1 MSHRESR
8 FIALFAL
15 AVPIGAALAPSGF
28 AQEGAVLEEILV
40 TAQRRE
46 TALQETPVAITVFG
60 EERIQDLGI
69 FNVADL
75 SGRAPNTTALKQPA
89 SSSNTSLRIRGVG
102 SGETSLL
109 VDPKAGLYI
118 DGAYLSKTVG
128 AVFDLV
134 DLESMEVLRGPQG
147 TLFGRN
153 STGGALNITT
163 AKPSGEFG
171 MKLQASAGNDGYQRY
186 MGSIDLP
193 EVGEMLSAKVSGIL
207 KKTDGWAKNTYSGQ
221 TSALGPSVGN
231 GALVFVGY
239 NARPGQQSD
248 LGSED
253 NQAFRIALRLQP
265 NDQLTFDYAYDDTDN
280 ESVPAPFQIVKVKD
294 NLYNGFTTT
303 PFPFAA
309 LGGELFTAMAAGVG
323 DPERRR
329 DEFTL
334 DNIGL
339 SYLDVK
345 GHTFTAAL
353 DLGAVTLKYIFADRE
368 TQQYNDGSDLDGGAY
383 LARDLFYGGG
393 MLVPTPGFHASI
405 REGFVKMTTHE
416 LQLFGELM
424 EGRLNYTLGY
434 YNYEEEVYQDNPQTF
449 GLPIAF
455 LAGRDPLLAF
465 AYGFGGFCNVVPG
478 VGPVCVGS
486 QRLPLPFP
494 FPGADPNLNGFVD
507 FVYGQDSESW
517 ALYGQFTYAL
527 TDQLSFTGGLRY
539 TDDEKDAFLFNENL
553 GMTSVDQRLVNAQSW
568 DNLSY
573 LLNLSYAVNEDLHV
587 YLTHSTSYN
596 AGGFNARAGSVSGF
610 TFGVDEEEVSA
621 IDAGLKA
628 EWLNGRVRTNLALFR
643 NKFDDLQIAQFEA
656 GSGGAS
662 SRLVNAGKATYQGI
676 ELDAVAILAEGLI
689 ADFNFGYL
697 DAEFDE
703 YVARNPGTDQ
713 EQDIADATT
722 VPAPETTASIGLQ
735 YDFRPTPMGTLS
747 LRFDATHTG
756 KMRFHPFQN
765 LYDSAK
771 ARWLL
776 DARASL
782 NGIDLGGGDLRISL
796 WIKNLADE
804 EYREWGI
811 DFASLGY
818 AGATWGQ
825 PRTYGIDL
833 VYQMG
838 H

>member
-1 MSHRESR
+1 MSHRETNL
-8 FIALFAL
+8 ITLITL
-15 AVPIGAALAPSGF
+15 VLPLGAALPTSSL
-28 AQEGAVLEEILV
+28 AQEGAVLEEIVV

-46 TALQETPVAITVFG
+46 TALQETPVAITVFS
-60 EERIQDLGI
+60 EERIEDLGI

-75 SGRAPNTTALKQPA
+75 SGRAPNTTTFKQPA
-89 SSSNTSLRIRGVG
+89 SNANTSLRIRGVG

-171 MKLQASAGNDGYQRY
+171 MKLHASAGNDGYQRY
-186 MGSIDLP
+186 MGSVDLP
-193 EVGEMLSAKVSGIL
+193 QIGEMLSAKVSGIL
-207 KKTDGWAKNTYSGQ
+207 KKTDGWANNTY
-221 TSALGPSVGN
+221 
-231 GALVFVGY
+231 
-239 NARPGQQSD
+239 PGQQSD
-248 LGSED
+248 LGKED
-253 NQAFRIALRLQP
+253 NGAFRVALRLQP
-265 NDQLTFDYAYDDTDN
+265 NDRLTFDYAYDDTDN
-280 ESVPAPFQIVKVKD
+280 ESVPTPFQIVKVKD
-294 NLYNGFTTT
+294 SLYNGFTTT

-309 LGGELFTAMAAGVG
+309 LGGELFAAMAAGVG
-323 DPERRR
+323 DPDQRR
-329 DEFTL
+329 DEFAL
-334 DNIGL
+334 DNVGL
-339 SYLDVK
+339 SYLEVQ
-345 GHTFTAAL
+345 GHTFTATL
-353 DLGAVTLKYIFADRE
+353 DLDAVTVKYIFADRE
-368 TQQYNDGSDLDGGAY
+368 TQQYNDGNDLDGGAY

-393 MLVPTPGFHASI
+393 MTVPTPGFHASI
-405 REGFVKMTTHE
+405 PEGYVEMTTHE

-424 EGRLNYTLGY
+424 DGRLNYTLGY
-434 YNYEEEVYQDNPQTF
+434 YNYQEEVYQDNPQTF

-455 LAGRDPLLAF
+455 LAADPNLGA
-465 AYGFGGFCNVVPG
+465 AYGAAGFCNVVPG
-478 VGPVCVGS
+478 VGPICVGS
-486 QRLPLPFP
+486 QRLPLPLP

-517 ALYGQFTYAL
+517 ALYGQFTYEL
-527 TDQLSFTGGLRY
+527 TDQLAFTGGLRY

-553 GMTSVDQRLVNAQSW
+553 GLTSFDQRLENAQSW

-573 LLNLSYAVNEDLHV
+573 LLNLNYAVNDDVHV
-587 YLTHSTSYN
+587 YVTHSTSYN
-596 AGGFNARAGSVSGF
+596 AGGFNARAGSIAGF
-610 TFGVDEEEVSA
+610 AFAVDEEEVSA

-628 EWLNGRVRTNLALFR
+628 DWLDGRMRTNLALFR

-662 SRLVNAGKATYQGI
+662 SRQVNAGKATYQGI
-676 ELDAVAILAEGLI
+676 ELDAVAILADGFIVDL
-689 ADFNFGYL
+689 NFGYL
-697 DAEFDE
+697 DAEYDE
-703 YVARNPGTDQ
+703 YVARNPATDQ
-713 EQDIADATT
+713 EEDIADATT
-722 VPAPETTASIGLQ
+722 AGAPKTTASIGLQ
-735 YDFRPTPMGTLS
+735 YDFNPTAVGTLS
-747 LRFDATHTG
+747 LRFDATHTS
-756 KMRFHPFQN
+756 KARYHPFQN
-765 LYDSAK
+765 QYDSAK

-782 NGIDLGGGDLRISL
+782 NDIDVGGGTLRLSL

-825 PRTYGIDL
+825 PRSYGIDL
-833 VYQMG
+833 VYRMG
-838 H
+838 N

>member
-1 MSHRESR
+1 MSHRATR
-8 FIALFAL
+8 LMALFAL
-15 AVPIGAALAPSGF
+15 AVPIGAALPPSGL

-60 EERIQDLGI
+60 GERIQDLGI

-75 SGRAPNTTALKQPA
+75 SGRAPNTTTLKQPA

-102 SGETSLL
+102 AGETSLL
-109 VDPKAGLYI
+109 VDPKSGLYI

-193 EVGEMLSAKVSGIL
+193 KVGDMLSAKVSGLL
-207 KKTDGWAKNTYSGQ
+207 KKTDGWADNTY
-221 TSALGPSVGN
+221 
-231 GALVFVGY
+231 
-239 NARPGQQSD
+239 PGQQDD
-248 LGSED
+248 LGSQD
-253 NQAFRIALRLQP
+253 NQAYRIALRLQP
-265 NDQLTFDYAYDDTDN
+265 NDQLTIDYAYDDTDN
-280 ESVPAPFQIVKVKD
+280 EAVPAPFQIVKVKD
-294 NLYNGFTTT
+294 SLYNGFTTT

-309 LGGELFTAMAAGVG
+309 LGGELFAAMAAGVG
-323 DPERRR
+323 DPDERR
-329 DEFTL
+329 DEFAL

-339 SYLDVK
+339 SYLEVQ

-353 DLGAVTLKYIFADRE
+353 DLEAVTIKYIFADRE

-393 MLVPTPGFHASI
+393 MAVPTPGFHASI
-405 REGFVKMTTHE
+405 AQGYVEMTTHE

-424 EGRLNYTLGY
+424 GGRLNYTLGY
-434 YNYEEEVYQDNPQTF
+434 YNYEEAVYQDNPQTF

-455 LAGRDPLLAF
+455 LAADPNLGA
-465 AYGFGGFCNVVPG
+465 AYFGAGFCNLEPG

-486 QRLPLPFP
+486 QRLPLPLP

-527 TDQLSFTGGLRY
+527 TDQLEFTGGLRY

-553 GMTSVDQRLVNAQSW
+553 GMTSVEQQLENAQGW

-573 LLNLSYAVNEDLHV
+573 LLNLNYAVNADMHV
-587 YLTHSTSYN
+587 YVTHSTSYN
-596 AGGFNARAGSVSGF
+596 AGGFNARAGSVAGF
-610 TFGVDEEEVSA
+610 AFAVDEEEVSA

-703 YVARNPGTDQ
+703 YVARNPATDQ
-713 EQDIADATT
+713 EEDIADATAAA
-722 VPAPETTASIGLQ
+722 APETTASIGLQ
-735 YDFRPTPMGTLS
+735 YDFRPTAAGTLS

-756 KMRFHPFQN
+756 KVRYHPFQN
-765 LYDSAK
+765 QYDSAK
-771 ARWLL
+771 SRWLL

-782 NGIDLGGGDLRISL
+782 NDIDLGGGALRISL

-825 PRTYGIDL
+825 PRTYGIDV

>member
-1 MSHRESR
+1 MSHRATR
-8 FIALFAL
+8 LMALFAL
-15 AVPIGAALAPSGF
+15 AVPIGAALPPSGL

-60 EERIQDLGI
+60 GERIQDLGI

-75 SGRAPNTTALKQPA
+75 SGRAPNTTTLKQPA

-102 SGETSLL
+102 AGETSLL
-109 VDPKAGLYI
+109 VDPKSGLYI

-171 MKLQASAGNDGYQRY
+171 LKLQASAGNDGYQRY

-193 EVGEMLSAKVSGIL
+193 RVGEMLSAKVSGIL
-207 KKTDGWAKNTYSGQ
+207 KKTDGWADNTY
-221 TSALGPSVGN
+221 
-231 GALVFVGY
+231 
-239 NARPGQQSD
+239 PGQQSD
-248 LGSED
+248 LASQD
-253 NQAFRIALRLQP
+253 NGAFRIALRLQP

-280 ESVPAPFQIVKVKD
+280 EAVPAPFQIVKVKD
-294 NLYNGFTTT
+294 SLYNGFTTT

-309 LGGELFTAMAAGVG
+309 LGGELFAAMAAGVG
-323 DPERRR
+323 DPDERR
-329 DEFTL
+329 DEFAL

-339 SYLDVK
+339 SYLEVQ

-353 DLGAVTLKYIFADRE
+353 DLEAVTIKYIFADRE

-393 MLVPTPGFHASI
+393 MAVPTPGFHASI
-405 REGFVKMTTHE
+405 AQGYVEMTTHE

-424 EGRLNYTLGY
+424 GGRLNYTLGY
-434 YNYEEEVYQDNPQTF
+434 YNYEEAVYQDNPQTF

-455 LAGRDPLLAF
+455 LAADPNLGA
-465 AYGFGGFCNVVPG
+465 AYFGAGFCNLVPG

-486 QRLPLPFP
+486 QRLPLPLP

-527 TDQLSFTGGLRY
+527 TDQLEFTGGLRY

-553 GMTSVDQRLVNAQSW
+553 GMTSVEQQLENAQGW

-573 LLNLSYAVNEDLHV
+573 LLNLNYAVNADMHV
-587 YLTHSTSYN
+587 YVTHSTSYN
-596 AGGFNARAGSVSGF
+596 AGGFNARAGSVAGF
-610 TFGVDEEEVSA
+610 AFAVDEEEVSA

-703 YVARNPGTDQ
+703 YVARNPATDQ
-713 EQDIADATT
+713 EEDIADATAAA
-722 VPAPETTASIGLQ
+722 APETTASIGLQ
-735 YDFRPTPMGTLS
+735 YDFRPFPAGTLS

-756 KMRFHPFQN
+756 KVRYHPFQN
-765 LYDSAK
+765 QYDSAK
-771 ARWLL
+771 SRWLL

-782 NGIDLGGGDLRISL
+782 NDIDLGGGALRISL

-825 PRTYGIDL
+825 PRTYGIDV

>member
-1 MSHRESR
+1 MSHRATRS
-8 FIALFAL
+8 IALLAL
-15 AVPIGAALAPSGF
+15 AVPIGAALPPSGL

-46 TALQETPVAITVFG
+46 TALQETPVAITVFSG
-60 EERIQDLGI
+60 ERIQDLGI

-75 SGRAPNTTALKQPA
+75 SGRAPNTTTLKQPA
-89 SSSNTSLRIRGVG
+89 ATSNTSLRIRGVG

-171 MKLQASAGNDGYQRY
+171 MKLQAAAGNDGYQRY

-193 EVGEMLSAKVSGIL
+193 QVGEVLSAKVSGML
-207 KKTDGWAKNTYSGQ
+207 KKTDGWAKNTY
-221 TSALGPSVGN
+221 
-231 GALVFVGY
+231 
-239 NARPGQQSD
+239 PGQQSD

-253 NQAFRIALRLQP
+253 NEAFRIALRLQP
-265 NDQLTFDYAYDDTDN
+265 NDQLTLDYAYDDTDK
-280 ESVPAPFQIVKVKD
+280 ESVPAPFQILKVKD
-294 NLYNGFTTT
+294 SLYNGFTTT

-309 LGGELFTAMAAGVG
+309 LGGELFAAMAAGVG
-323 DPERRR
+323 NPNQRR
-329 DEFTL
+329 DEFAL

-339 SYLDVK
+339 SYLEVQ
-345 GHTFTAAL
+345 GHTFTATL
-353 DLGAVTLKYIFADRE
+353 DLEAVTIKYIFADRE

-393 MLVPTPGFHASI
+393 MAVPTPGFHASI
-405 REGFVKMTTHE
+405 AEGYVEMTTHE
-416 LQLFGELM
+416 LQMFGDLM
-424 EGRLNYTLGY
+424 EGRLSYTLGY

-527 TDQLSFTGGLRY
+527 TDQLEVTGGLRY
-539 TDDEKDAFLFNENL
+539 TDDEKEAFLFNENL
-553 GMTSVDQRLVNAQSW
+553 GLTSVDQRLENARSW

-573 LLNLSYAVNEDLHV
+573 LLNLNYAVNEDLHV
-587 YLTHSTSYN
+587 YFTHSTSYN

-610 TFGVDEEEVSA
+610 TFAVDEEEVSA

-689 ADFNFGYL
+689 ADFNFGCL

-756 KMRFHPFQN
+756 KVRFHPFQN
-765 LYDSAK
+765 QYDSAK
-771 ARWLL
+771 SRWLL

-782 NGIDLGGGDLRISL
+782 NDIDLGGGDLRISL

>member
-1 MSHRESR
+1 MSHRATKLM
-8 FIALFAL
+8 ALLAL
-15 AVPIGAALAPSGF
+15 AVPIGAALPLAGL

-60 EERIQDLGI
+60 GERIQDLGI

-75 SGRAPNTTALKQPA
+75 SGRAPNTTTLKQPA

-102 SGETSLL
+102 AGETSLL

-171 MKLQASAGNDGYQRY
+171 MKLQASVGNDGYQRY

-193 EVGEMLSAKVSGIL
+193 KVGDMLSARVSGIL
-207 KKTDGWAKNTYSGQ
+207 KKTDGWADNDY
-221 TSALGPSVGN
+221 
-231 GALVFVGY
+231 
-239 NARPGQQSD
+239 PGQQSD
-248 LGSED
+248 LGSQD
-253 NQAFRIALRLQP
+253 NGAFRIALRLQP

-280 ESVPAPFQIVKVKD
+280 EAVPAPFQIVKVKD
-294 NLYNGFTTT
+294 SLYNGFTTT

-309 LGGELFTAMAAGVG
+309 LGGELFAAMAAGVG
-323 DPERRR
+323 DPDKRR

-339 SYLDVK
+339 SYLEVQ

-353 DLGAVTLKYIFADRE
+353 DLEAVTIKYIFADRE

-393 MLVPTPGFHASI
+393 MVVPTPGFHASI
-405 REGFVKMTTHE
+405 AQGYVEMTTHE

-424 EGRLNYTLGY
+424 GGRLNYTLGY
-434 YNYEEEVYQDNPQTF
+434 YNYEEAVYQDNPQTF

-455 LAGRDPLLAF
+455 LAAEPLLGA
-465 AYGFGGFCNVVPG
+465 AYGAAGFCNLVPG

-527 TDQLSFTGGLRY
+527 TDQLAFTGGLRY

-553 GMTSVDQRLVNAQSW
+553 GMTSVEQQLENAQSW

-573 LLNLSYAVNEDLHV
+573 LLNLNYAVNEDLHV
-587 YLTHSTSYN
+587 YVTHSTSYN
-596 AGGFNARAGSVSGF
+596 AGGFNARAGSVAGF
-610 TFGVDEEEVSA
+610 AFAVDEEEVSA

-628 EWLNGRVRTNLALFR
+628 EWLNGRVRTNFALFR

-662 SRLVNAGKATYQGI
+662 SRLVNAGKATYQGV

-689 ADFNFGYL
+689 ADLNFGYL
-697 DAEFDE
+697 DAQFDE
-703 YVARNPGTDQ
+703 YVARNPATDQ
-713 EQDIADATT
+713 EEDIAGATAAA
-722 VPAPETTASIGLQ
+722 APETTASIGLQ
-735 YDFRPTPMGTLS
+735 YDFRPTPVGTLS

-756 KMRFHPFQN
+756 KVRYHPFQN
-765 LYDSAK
+765 QYDSAK

-782 NGIDLGGGDLRISL
+782 NDIDLGGGALRISL

-825 PRTYGIDL
+825 PRTYGIDV

>member
-1 MSHRESR
+1 MSHRATR
-8 FIALFAL
+8 LMALFAL
-15 AVPIGAALAPSGF
+15 AVPIGAALPPSGLT
-28 AQEGAVLEEILV
+28 QEGAVLEEILV

-60 EERIQDLGI
+60 GERIQDLGI

-75 SGRAPNTTALKQPA
+75 SGRAPNTTTLKQPA

-102 SGETSLL
+102 AGETSLL
-109 VDPKAGLYI
+109 VDPKSGLYI

-193 EVGEMLSAKVSGIL
+193 KVGDMLSAKVSGIL
-207 KKTDGWAKNTYSGQ
+207 KKTDGWADNTY
-221 TSALGPSVGN
+221 
-231 GALVFVGY
+231 
-239 NARPGQQSD
+239 PGQQDD
-248 LGSED
+248 LGSQD
-253 NQAFRIALRLQP
+253 NQAYRIALRLQP
-265 NDQLTFDYAYDDTDN
+265 NDQLTIDYAYDDTDN
-280 ESVPAPFQIVKVKD
+280 EAVPAPFQIVKVKD
-294 NLYNGFTTT
+294 SLYNGFTTT

-309 LGGELFTAMAAGVG
+309 LGGELFAAMAAGVG
-323 DPERRR
+323 DPDERR
-329 DEFTL
+329 DEFAL

-339 SYLDVK
+339 SYLEVQ

-353 DLGAVTLKYIFADRE
+353 DLEAVTIKYIFADRE

-393 MLVPTPGFHASI
+393 MAVPTPGFHASI
-405 REGFVKMTTHE
+405 AQGYVEMTTHE

-424 EGRLNYTLGY
+424 GGRLNYTLGY
-434 YNYEEEVYQDNPQTF
+434 YNYEEAVYQDNPQTF

-455 LAGRDPLLAF
+455 LAADPNLGA
-465 AYGFGGFCNVVPG
+465 AYFGAGFCNLVPG

-486 QRLPLPFP
+486 QRLPLPLP

-527 TDQLSFTGGLRY
+527 TDQLEFTGGLRY

-553 GMTSVDQRLVNAQSW
+553 GMTSVEQQLKNAQGW

-573 LLNLSYAVNEDLHV
+573 LLNLNYAVNADMHV
-587 YLTHSTSYN
+587 YVTHSTSYN
-596 AGGFNARAGSVSGF
+596 AGGFNARAGSVAGF
-610 TFGVDEEEVSA
+610 AFAVDEEEVSA

-703 YVARNPGTDQ
+703 YVARNPATDQ
-713 EQDIADATT
+713 EEDIADATAAA
-722 VPAPETTASIGLQ
+722 APETTASIGLQ
-735 YDFRPTPMGTLS
+735 YDFRPFPAGTLS

-756 KMRFHPFQN
+756 KVRYHPFQN
-765 LYDSAK
+765 QYDSAK
-771 ARWLL
+771 SRWLL

-782 NGIDLGGGDLRISL
+782 NDIDLGGGALRISL

-825 PRTYGIDL
+825 PRTYGIDV

>member
-1 MSHRESR
+1 MSHRVTR
-8 FIALFAL
+8 FMAALAL
-15 AVPIGAALAPSGF
+15 AVPIGAALPPSGL

-60 EERIQDLGI
+60 GERIQDLGI

-75 SGRAPNTTALKQPA
+75 SGRAPNTTTLKQPA
-89 SSSNTSLRIRGVG
+89 STSNTSLRIRGVG

-193 EVGEMLSAKVSGIL
+193 QFGEVLSAKVSGML
-207 KKTDGWAKNTYSGQ
+207 KKTDGWANNTY
-221 TSALGPSVGN
+221 
-231 GALVFVGY
+231 
-239 NARPGQQSD
+239 PGQQSD

-253 NQAFRIALRLQP
+253 NEAFRIALRLQP
-265 NDQLTFDYAYDDTDN
+265 NDQLTLDYAYDDTDK
-280 ESVPAPFQIVKVKD
+280 ESVPAPFQILKVKD
-294 NLYNGFTTT
+294 SLYNGFTTT

-309 LGGELFTAMAAGVG
+309 LGGELFAAMAAGVG
-323 DPERRR
+323 DPDQRR
-329 DEFTL
+329 DEFAL

-339 SYLDVK
+339 SYLEVQ
-345 GHTFTAAL
+345 GHTFTATL
-353 DLGAVTLKYIFADRE
+353 DLEAVTIKYIFADRE

-393 MLVPTPGFHASI
+393 MAVPTPGFHASI
-405 REGFVKMTTHE
+405 AEGYVEMTTHE
-416 LQLFGELM
+416 LQMFGDLM
-424 EGRLNYTLGY
+424 EGRLSYTLGY

-527 TDQLSFTGGLRY
+527 TDQLEVTGGLRY
-539 TDDEKDAFLFNENL
+539 TDDEKEAFLFNENL
-553 GMTSVDQRLVNAQSW
+553 GLTSVDQRLENARSW

-573 LLNLSYAVNEDLHV
+573 LLNLNYAVNEDLHV
-587 YLTHSTSYN
+587 YFTHSTSYN

-610 TFGVDEEEVSA
+610 TFAVDEEEVSA

-756 KMRFHPFQN
+756 KVRYHPFQN
-765 LYDSAK
+765 QYDSAK
-771 ARWLL
+771 SRWLL

-782 NGIDLGGGDLRISL
+782 NDIDLGGGDLRISL

>member
-1 MSHRESR
+1 
-8 FIALFAL
+8 L
-15 AVPIGAALAPSGF
+15 PPSGL

-60 EERIQDLGI
+60 GERIQDLGI

-75 SGRAPNTTALKQPA
+75 SGRAPNTTTLKQPA
-89 SSSNTSLRIRGVG
+89 ATSNTSLRIRGVG

-109 VDPKAGLYI
+109 VDPKASLYI

-171 MKLQASAGNDGYQRY
+171 LKLQASAGNDGYQRY

-193 EVGEMLSAKVSGIL
+193 EVGEVLSAKVSGIL
-207 KKTDGWAKNTYSGQ
+207 KKTDGWAKNTY
-221 TSALGPSVGN
+221 
-231 GALVFVGY
+231 
-239 NARPGQQSD
+239 PGQQSD

-253 NQAFRIALRLQP
+253 NEAFRIALRLQP
-265 NDQLTFDYAYDDTDN
+265 NDQLTLDYAYDDTDK
-280 ESVPAPFQIVKVKD
+280 ESVPAPFQILKVKD
-294 NLYNGFTTT
+294 SLYNGFTTT

-309 LGGELFTAMAAGVG
+309 LGGELFAAMAAGVG
-323 DPERRR
+323 DPDQRR
-329 DEFTL
+329 DEFAL

-339 SYLDVK
+339 SYLEVQ
-345 GHTFTAAL
+345 GHTFTATL
-353 DLGAVTLKYIFADRE
+353 DLEAVTIKYIFADRE

-393 MLVPTPGFHASI
+393 MAVPTPGFHASI
-405 REGFVKMTTHE
+405 AEGYVEMTTHE

-455 LAGRDPLLAF
+455 LAGQDPLLAF
-465 AYGFGGFCNVVPG
+465 VYRLADLCNVVPG
-478 VGPVCVGS
+478 AGLVCVGS

-507 FVYGQDSESW
+507 FVYGQDSKSW

-553 GMTSVDQRLVNAQSW
+553 GMTSIDQRLENARSW

-610 TFGVDEEEVSA
+610 TFAVDEEEVSA
-621 IDAGLKA
+621 IDVGLKA

-676 ELDAVAILAEGLI
+676 ELDAVAIVAEGLI

-713 EQDIADATT
+713 EQDIADATA

-756 KMRFHPFQN
+756 KMRYHPFQN
-765 LYDSAK
+765 QYDSAK

-782 NGIDLGGGDLRISL
+782 NDIDFGGGELRISL

-838 H
+838 RDR

>member
-1 MSHRESR
+1 MSHRETR
-8 FIALFAL
+8 LMALLAL
-15 AVPIGAALAPSGF
+15 AVPIGVALPATGLTQGPDQ
-28 AQEGAVLEEILV
+28 AQGTSPESAVLEEIVV

-46 TALQETPVAITVFG
+46 TALQETPVAITVFS
-60 EERIQDLGI
+60 EQRIEDLGI

-75 SGRAPNTTALKQPA
+75 SGRAPNTTTLKQPA
-89 SSSNTSLRIRGVG
+89 SSANTSLRIRGVG

-186 MGSIDLP
+186 MGAIDLP
-193 EVGEMLSAKVSGIL
+193 QVGDMLSAKVSGII
-207 KKTDGWAKNTYSGQ
+207 KKTDGWADNTY
-221 TSALGPSVGN
+221 
-231 GALVFVGY
+231 
-239 NARPGQQSD
+239 PGQQSD

-253 NQAFRIALRLQP
+253 NGAFRVALRLQP

-280 ESVPAPFQIVKVKD
+280 ETVPVPFQIVKVKD
-294 NLYNGFTTT
+294 SLYNGFTTT

-309 LGGELFTAMAAGVG
+309 LGGELFAAMAAGVG
-323 DPERRR
+323 DPDQRRE
-329 DEFTL
+329 EFAL
-334 DNIGL
+334 DNAGL
-339 SYLDVK
+339 SHLEVQ

-353 DLGAVTLKYIFADRE
+353 DLDAVTIKYIFANRE
-368 TQQYNDGSDLDGGAY
+368 TQQYNNGSDLDGGAY
-383 LARDLFYGGG
+383 VARDLFYGGG
-393 MLVPTPGFHASI
+393 MAVPTPGFHASI
-405 REGFVKMTTHE
+405 VEGYVDMTTHE
-416 LQLFGELM
+416 LQVFGELM
-424 EGRLNYTLGY
+424 DGRLNYTLGY

-455 LAGRDPLLAF
+455 LAADPNLGA
-465 AYGFGGFCNVVPG
+465 AYGAAGFCNAVPG

-486 QRLPLPFP
+486 QRLPLPLP
-494 FPGADPNLNGFVD
+494 VPGADPNLNGLVD

-527 TDQLSFTGGLRY
+527 TDQLSLTGGLRY

-553 GMTSVDQRLVNAQSW
+553 GLTSLDQRLENAQSW

-573 LLNLSYAVNEDLHV
+573 LLNLNYAVNEDLHV
-587 YLTHSTSYN
+587 YVTHSTSYN
-596 AGGFNARAGSVSGF
+596 AGGFNARAGSVAGF
-610 TFGVDEEEVSA
+610 AFAVDEEEVSA

-628 EWLNGRVRTNLALFR
+628 EWLGGRVRTNLALFR

-697 DAEFDE
+697 DADYDE
-703 YVARNPGTDQ
+703 YVARNPATDQ
-713 EQDIADATT
+713 EEDIADATT
-722 VPAPETTASIGLQ
+722 AGAPETTASIGLQ
-735 YDFRPTPMGTLS
+735 YDFRPTAAGFLS

-756 KMRFHPFQN
+756 KARFHPFQN
-765 LYDSAK
+765 QYDSAK
-771 ARWLL
+771 SRWLL

-782 NGIDLGGGDLRISL
+782 NDIGLGGGSLRISL

-833 VYQMG
+833 VYEMG
-838 H
+838 N